1 MRHNCKLKTNH
12 DQEESCFKS
21 EELRRLLKRGVE
33 LTFKWSGRCLSRSRS
48 GDLLVVLGVHVVDEV
63 DDPVGISVL
72 VVVPGDELDEGG
84 RQLDAGLGVEDGR
97 PVVGQE
103 VGGDDLLVGV
113 ALKRKT
119 KKHFSFLVMRNN
131 Q

>member
-1 MRHNCKLKTNH
+1 M
-12 DQEESCFKS
+12 
-21 EELRRLLKRGVE
+21 
-33 LTFKWSGRCLSRSRS
+33 TFKCSGRCLSRSRS
-48 GDLLVVLGVHVVDEV
+48 GDLLVVLGVHV
-63 DDPVGISVL
+63 
-72 VVVPGDELDEGG
+72 
-84 RQLDAGLGVEDGR
+84 LDAGLGVEDRR

>member
-1 MRHNCKLKTNH
+1 M
-12 DQEESCFKS
+12 
-21 EELRRLLKRGVE
+21 
-33 LTFKWSGRCLSRSRS
+33 
-48 GDLLVVLGVHVVDEV
+48 HVVDEV

-72 VVVPGDELDEGG
+72 VVVPGDELDECG

-119 KKHFSFLVMRNN
+119 KTF
-131 Q
+131 

>member
-1 MRHNCKLKTNH
+1 M
-12 DQEESCFKS
+12 
-21 EELRRLLKRGVE
+21 
-33 LTFKWSGRCLSRSRS
+33 TFKCSGRCLSRSRS